1 VRAGRSHEGVGDP
14 EASAQS
20 VAEGA
25 AIPVASTIGS
35 VGRLDP
41 RARAGVVQRLQ
52 RAGGNAAV
60 GRVLARR
67 RTTAPKRMLQR
78 FEAPV
83 HEAAERH
90 GLTLD
95 AGGAVAAGG
104 LTNEEAT
111 AVYMGN
117 WMRDLNQVFVPLV
130 TQILPAD
137 VVFSMLAYI
146 GAKKFGRTFTS
157 EQFGYYIPAEH
168 IDSPAGLTKQDDLLP
183 GPPKVNEP
191 VVPGA
196 KAREAPYVTPQLD
209 PEPWAAGLPFSVDQT
224 GTMRYI
230 RRTNEH
236 VERRLELA
244 VRRGRN
250 PEGMMHFGAALHAI
264 EDLFAHSNY
273 VEIALSDLLRKE
285 TDLLPGAERAVFT
298 FSKAQKVEGRDGERP
313 ILMTGSFTGADTKIS
328 LTSEITK
335 FMSEPLPPPKNNA
348 EREVEERFI
357 TTLLKSFESQLSANP
372 KFRSTIKGLIK
383 SKLPFGGDTAAE
395 AIVSTPFSDI
405 YKWTRMPNLPDAV
418 REILEP
424 VRQVIRQ
431 AISEQVLQPAARRLQ
446 AEGLNAQVRDTTLI
460 KFLRDQKAA
469 SARPFSDLKPH
480 EIELMKETEKLS
492 GKTPQ
497 QQHDEATK
505 SAQRHV
511 TALNP
516 LPDRVVGGPTH
527 SQIAKDHPNSPFY
540 GIAFKLAAEAV
551 RRMRE
556 KMLAAWEEQQPG
568 AGSTA
573 FDFSK
578 FPVPDTDTS
587 EVGKNARELY
597 HGTRP
602 GRTARETKSQERGR
616 EVVRQG
622 GDPEH
627 GAPFKPYD
635 VRAMRADSAAQ
646 IRAAA
651 AGLRA
656 IAGAPAD
663 AAKAA
668 QDLNGLLGKLD
679 AQAERIAAAR
689 KALDQFAGGA
699 AAAGASP
706 DAQACRDLADKLDAN
721 AGEVDKA
728 TTLDQREQVNA
739 RLTAL
744 RNQVVRE
751 LAKTPTAQ
759 RGLAGL
765 ILVVLD
771 QQIADT
777 APAYSTEQR
786 DVILGKELADNQQP
800 NAPLATNAYAF
811 SDAGKTIDP
820 GWQGGVRGPAL
831 RALILES
838 RLLLNHPYENRWWE
852 APMREY
858 AKSVNGG
865 AQLRAD
871 IEARNAG
878 YATFRRPGEQRE
890 SHGH

>member
-1 VRAGRSHEGVGDP
+1 MRAERIHAGVEPSAEPGVAAPDVAAP
-14 EASAQS
+14 IASWLGS
-20 VAEGA
+20 AE
-25 AIPVASTIGS
+25 
-35 VGRLDP
+35 RLDP
-41 RARAGVVQRLQ
+41 RARARLVQRLQ
-52 RAGGNAAV
+52 RANGNAAV
-60 GRVLARR
+60 GRAL
-67 RTTAPKRMLQR
+67 APKRMLQR

-95 AGGAVAAGG
+95 AAGNVAAGG
-104 LTNEEAT
+104 LTNEEAS

-117 WMRDLNQVFVPLV
+117 WMRDLNQVFVPLI
-130 TQILPAD
+130 TGILPPD

-196 KAREAPYVTPQLD
+196 KARDAPYVTPQLD
-209 PEPWAAGLPFSVDQT
+209 PEPWAADQPFAADQT

-236 VERRLELA
+236 VEKRLELA
-244 VRRGRN
+244 ARRGRN
-250 PEGMMHFGAALHAI
+250 PEGMMHFGAALHAV

-273 VEIALSDLLRKE
+273 VEIALSDLLSKE
-285 TDLLPGAERAVFT
+285 KDLLPGAERAVFT

-335 FMSEPLPPPKNNA
+335 FMQEPLPPPKNNA
-348 EREVEERFI
+348 ERAVEERFI
-357 TTLLKSFESQLSANP
+357 TTLLKAFETQLSSNP
-372 KFRSTIKGLIK
+372 KLRATIKGLIK
-383 SKLPFGGDTAAE
+383 SKLPPFGGDTVAE
-395 AIVSTPFSDI
+395 MIVSAPLSDI
-405 YKWTRMPNLPDAV
+405 YNLTRMPNLPDAV
-418 REILEP
+418 RELLEP
-424 VRQVIRQ
+424 IRAVIRQ
-431 AISEQVLQPAARRLQ
+431 AISEQVLQPAAHRLQ

-469 SARPFSDLKPH
+469 SARPFADLKPA
-480 EIELMKETEKLS
+480 ELELMKETEKLS

-551 RRMRE
+551 RRMRD
-556 KMLAAWEEQQPG
+556 KMVAAWEEQQPG
-568 AGSTA
+568 AGTKA
-573 FDFSK
+573 FDFSQ

-597 HGTRP
+597 QGTRP
-602 GRTARETKSQERGR
+602 GRIVNETKSQERGR
-616 EVVRQG
+616 QVVRQG
-622 GDPEH
+622 GDPGH
-627 GAPFKPYD
+627 GAFTPYD
-635 VRAMRADSAAQ
+635 VRAMRADSSAQ

-651 AGLRA
+651 SGLRA

-679 AQAERIAAAR
+679 SQAERVAAAR
-689 KALDQFAGGA
+689 KALDRFAGGA
-699 AAAGASP
+699 AAAGAGP

-721 AGEVDKA
+721 AGEVDRA
-728 TTLDQREQVNA
+728 TTLDQCEQVNA
-739 RLTAL
+739 RLTGL
-744 RNQVVRE
+744 RNQAVVE
-751 LAKTPTAQ
+751 LAKAPTAS

-765 ILVVLD
+765 ILIVLD

-786 DVILGKELADNQQP
+786 DVILGKELPDNQQP
-800 NAPLATNAYAF
+800 NAPIATSAYGWT
-811 SDAGKTIDP
+811 DAGKTIDSA
-820 GWQGGVRGPAL
+820 WQGGVRGPAL
-831 RALILES
+831 RALIEES

-858 AKSVNGG
+858 AKSTNGG

-890 SHGH
+890 GHGH